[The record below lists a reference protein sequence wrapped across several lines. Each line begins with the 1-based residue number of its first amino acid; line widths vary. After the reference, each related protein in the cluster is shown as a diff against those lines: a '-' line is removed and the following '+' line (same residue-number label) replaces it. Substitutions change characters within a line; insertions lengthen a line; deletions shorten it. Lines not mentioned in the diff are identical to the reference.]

1 MSSLLKKIS
10 TTLISS
16 SARASD
22 LIFLPLSSLLLLFT
36 VKSHDSRTA
45 LCFLGDSA
53 WTTWERNWDFFLSCF
68 GRLYY
73 TDSCLLFQGFEDS
86 WISRVSSLFLRFRN
100 RFLAAWT
107 LFFSHSF
114 SLNLDFS
121 ISDMV
126 LFLSAYFFFFLS
138 LSFFLY
144 SSCLLGSLQIFF
156 LHFLLLSVLE
166 AIFLAELTVH
176 LGNHF
181 EFRHMVLPSH
191 DTLLDSST

>member
-1 MSSLLKKIS
+1 MSSLLKKFS

-144 SSCLLGSLQIFF
+144 PSCLLGSLLIFF
-156 LHFLLLSVLE
+156 RHFLLFSVLE
-166 AIFLAELTVH
+166 AIF
-176 LGNHF
+176 
-181 EFRHMVLPSH
+181 
-191 DTLLDSST
+191 